1 MTPSVSNIIMHIPV
15 LYTESI
21 DALNITPDGVYID
34 GTLGGAGHA
43 HAIGQKLSNQGTIIG
58 FDVDADAIVRA
69 QDRLADLSCN
79 VQLFHRNFREIA
91 EVLRE
96 NNIEKIDGVFLD
108 LGYSSY
114 QIDDADRGLS
124 FQYDGPLSMTLS
136 GESDSSIV
144 TAADIVNT
152 WNEETLADI
161 FYGYGDETA
170 AKLIA
175 KKIVTARR
183 DHKFT
188 TTKQLAD
195 FIKQVIP
202 FRKGKTH
209 PATRVFQALR
219 IAVNDEYGALTDALK
234 EIPTYIKPSGRIAI
248 ITFHSGEDRIVK
260 NIFKTWQDE
269 GLGTITT
276 KKPLAPTDEELMQN
290 PRSRSAK
297 LRVFQIL

>member
-1 MTPSVSNIIMHIPV
+1 MHIPV

-43 HAIGQKLSNQGTIIG
+43 HTIGQKLSNQGTLIG
-58 FDVDADAIVRA
+58 FDVDADAIARA

-114 QIDDADRGLS
+114 QINDADRGLS

-136 GESDSSIV
+136 GESDSVTV

-152 WNEETLADI
+152 WSEETLADI

-175 KKIVTARR
+175 KKIVAARR

-234 EIPTYIKPSGRIAI
+234 EIPTYIRPGGRIAI

-260 NIFKTWQDE
+260 NIFKTWQEE
-269 GLGTITT
+269 GLGSVTT
-276 KKPLAPTDEELMQN
+276 KKPLAPTDEELQQN

>member
-1 MTPSVSNIIMHIPV
+1 MHIPV
-15 LYTESI
+15 LFTESI
-21 DALNITPDGVYID
+21 DALNIQPDGVYID

-43 HAIGQKLSNQGTIIG
+43 HAIGQKLSNQGTFIG
-58 FDVDADAIVRA
+58 FDVDTDAIERA
-69 QDRLADLSCN
+69 NIKLADLSC
-79 VQLFHRNFREIA
+79 QIKLFHRNFREIDK
-91 EVLRE
+91 VLQE
-96 NNIEKIDGVFLD
+96 NDIKKIDGVFLD

-136 GESDSSIV
+136 GQSTDETV

-152 WNEETLADI
+152 WSEDTLADI

-170 AKLIA
+170 ARLIA
-175 KKIVTARR
+175 KKIVAARR

-188 TTKQLAD
+188 TTIQLAD

-219 IAVNDEYGALTDALK
+219 IAVNDEYGALTDALQQVK
-234 EIPTYIKPSGRIAI
+234 TLMNPGGRIAI

-269 GLGTITT
+269 GLGTTTT
-276 KKPLAPTDEELMQN
+276 KKPIVPTDEELAHN
-290 PRSRSAK
+290 PRCRSAK
-297 LRVFQIL
+297 LRVFQTL